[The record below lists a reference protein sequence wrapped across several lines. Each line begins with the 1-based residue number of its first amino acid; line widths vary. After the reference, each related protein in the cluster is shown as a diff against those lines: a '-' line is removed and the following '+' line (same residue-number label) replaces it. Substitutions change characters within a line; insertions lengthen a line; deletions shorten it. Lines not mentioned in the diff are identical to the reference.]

1 MLTESERAQHA
12 ARVSSAAEIAL
23 SGLETV
29 GDLGNAAPDRR
40 ALAELLGAIG
50 KAWAS
55 QARYP
60 VDLAE
65 AYRWSE
71 VCILAERIAA
81 RWLGELVVKPEPV
94 GDAQVFA
101 FPDPHRIT

>member
-1 MLTESERAQHA
+1 MLTEGERAQHA

-23 SGLETV
+23 AGLETV
-29 GDLGNAAPDRR
+29 GAPPDMC

-81 RWLGELVVKPEPV
+81 RWLGEMRELVVKPEPV
-94 GDAQVFA
+94 GGAQVFA